1 MQASVIS
8 RGKRIA
14 YEREEV
20 KLICSPWFARIMGTV
35 NVGVTRACKAHG
47 WMRDSLARTSGTMA
61 VAGLYFS
68 CTRKIHLVVRHT
80 GLSLGT
86 IASSCCRA
94 HGYRVS
100 FIVSAARIP
109 AFASK
114 RRAIILTHR
123 CELLIVRARSP
134 LSSASP
140 PPRRARS
147 KYRVTF
153 PLRKESHPDLLNIA
167 SSL

>member
-1 MQASVIS
+1 MH
-8 RGKRIA
+8 
-14 YEREEV
+14 V
-20 KLICSPWFARIMGTV
+20 KPMG
-35 NVGVTRACKAHG
+35 GCVT
-47 WMRDSLARTSGTMA
+47 LARTSNTIA
-61 VAGLYFS
+61 LAGLYFS

-114 RRAIILTHR
+114 TKSNYSHPPLRAFN
-123 CELLIVRARSP
+123 CPRARPSHARAQNIALLFRKEP
-134 LSSASP
+134 FESA
-140 PPRRARS
+140 S
-147 KYRVTF
+147 KYR
-153 PLRKESHPDLLNIA
+153 PLSDELLLFHSPSGKNFIEYSA
-167 SSL
+167 RE

>member
-1 MQASVIS
+1 M
-8 RGKRIA
+8 
-14 YEREEV
+14 
-20 KLICSPWFARIMGTV
+20 KLICSPWFAEQTPPDYGTV
-35 NVGVTRACKAHG
+35 NVGVTRACKTHG
-47 WMRDSLARTSGTMA
+47 WMRDSGSNSNTIAL
-61 VAGLYFS
+61 AGLYFS

-114 RRAIILTHR
+114 TKSNYSHPPLRAFN
-123 CELLIVRARSP
+123 CPRARPSH
-134 LSSASP
+134 A
-140 PPRRARS
+140 RAQNITLLFRYERNRS
-147 KYRVTF
+147 KA
-153 PLRKESHPDLLNIA
+153 LLNIA
-167 SSL
+167 P